1 MKLVCI
7 VLNGASGVTDDEAI
21 ALLNYGFDNFAPLT
35 IADDDFNRLSGGTV
49 IAPNGATEDNLTTED
64 TSSDGQITRQYY
76 FGGTPVGTAILE
88 DAEQQTNDAAV
99 TGQKNM
105 EAAQAYSASH
115 TTAPYYIIGAI
126 GAAFL
131 LFFLGYGGRKNYFN
145 YQKGY
150 IPRLEAVAEIVYIA
164 VAVVG
169 ICAGGNFCL
178 NIILSH
184 HWEIET
190 GQFMNNAVGCNVF
203 TGISCLLMLML
214 GLLDKEEGSE
224 AK

>member
-1 MKLVCI
+1 MPLAAMFGIYVI
-7 VLNGASGVTDDEAI
+7 MHGDSSPGGGFQGGVLAAS
-21 ALLNYGFDNFAPLT
+21 
-35 IADDDFNRLSGGTV
+35 
-49 IAPNGATEDNLTTED
+49 
-64 TSSDGQITRQYY
+64 
-76 FGGTPVGTAILE
+76 
-88 DAEQQTNDAAV
+88 
-99 TGQKNM
+99 
-105 EAAQAYSASH
+105 
-115 TTAPYYIIGAI
+115 
-126 GAAFL
+126 AFL
-131 LFFLGYGGRKNYFN
+131 LFYLGHGGRKNYFN

-169 ICAGGNFCL
+169 ICL

-190 GQFMNNAVGCNVF
+190 VQFMNNAVGCNVF
-203 TGISCLLMLML
+203 TGICCLLMLML

>member
-1 MKLVCI
+1 MEKKNNI
-7 VLNGASGVTDDEAI
+7 VIKRIIQRCGCDKIL
-21 ALLNYGFDNFAPLT
+21 PLT
-35 IADDDFNRLSGGTV
+35 LVYIFYVILHGHLSPGG
-49 IAPNGATEDNLTTED
+49 GF
-64 TSSDGQITRQYY
+64 Q
-76 FGGTPVGTAILE
+76 GGVL
-88 DAEQQTNDAAV
+88 AA
-99 TGQKNM
+99 G
-105 EAAQAYSASH
+105 
-115 TTAPYYIIGAI
+115 
-126 GAAFL
+126 AFL

-190 GQFMNNAVGCNVF
+190 VQFMNNAVGCNVF
-203 TGISCLLMLML
+203 TGICCLLMLML

>member
-1 MKLVCI
+1 MNKKWKRDDLI
-7 VLNGASGVTDDEAI
+7 VRSLADSYLPI
-21 ALLNYGFDNFAPLT
+21 ALVLGFYVILHGNISP
-35 IADDDFNRLSGGTV
+35 GG
-49 IAPNGATEDNLTTED
+49 GF
-64 TSSDGQITRQYY
+64 Q
-76 FGGTPVGTAILE
+76 GGVL
-88 DAEQQTNDAAV
+88 AA
-99 TGQKNM
+99 
-105 EAAQAYSASH
+105 S
-115 TTAPYYIIGAI
+115 
-126 GAAFL
+126 AFL
-131 LFFLGYGGRKNYFN
+131 LFYLGHGGRKNYFN

-190 GQFMNNAVGCNVF
+190 VQFMNNAVGCNVF
-203 TGISCLLMLML
+203 TGICCLLMLML

>member
-1 MKLVCI
+1 MKLKRKNII
-7 VLNGASGVTDDEAI
+7 VKCRADLFMPLAAMFGIYVIMHGDSSPGGGFQGGVLAAS
-21 ALLNYGFDNFAPLT
+21 
-35 IADDDFNRLSGGTV
+35 
-49 IAPNGATEDNLTTED
+49 
-64 TSSDGQITRQYY
+64 
-76 FGGTPVGTAILE
+76 
-88 DAEQQTNDAAV
+88 
-99 TGQKNM
+99 
-105 EAAQAYSASH
+105 
-115 TTAPYYIIGAI
+115 
-126 GAAFL
+126 AFL
-131 LFFLGYGGRKNYFN
+131 LFFLGHGGRKNYFN

-150 IPRLEAVAEIVYIA
+150 IPRIEAVAEIVYIA

-190 GQFMNNAVGCNVF
+190 VQFMNNAVGCNVF
-203 TGISCLLMLML
+203 TGICCLLMLML

>member
-1 MKLVCI
+1 MKKNWKRDDLI
-7 VLNGASGVTDDEAI
+7 VRCLEDSYLPI
-21 ALLNYGFDNFAPLT
+21 ALVLGFYVILHGNISP
-35 IADDDFNRLSGGTV
+35 GG
-49 IAPNGATEDNLTTED
+49 GF
-64 TSSDGQITRQYY
+64 Q
-76 FGGTPVGTAILE
+76 GGVL
-88 DAEQQTNDAAV
+88 AA
-99 TGQKNM
+99 G
-105 EAAQAYSASH
+105 
-115 TTAPYYIIGAI
+115 
-126 GAAFL
+126 AFL

-190 GQFMNNAVGCNVF
+190 VQFMNNAVGCNVF
-203 TGISCLLMLML
+203 TGICCLLMLML
-214 GLLDKEEGSE
+214 GQLNKDDEEGSE

>member
-1 MKLVCI
+1 MATAAPAA
-7 VLNGASGVTDDEAI
+7 AS
-21 ALLNYGFDNFAPLT
+21 
-35 IADDDFNRLSGGTV
+35 R
-49 IAPNGATEDNLTTED
+49 
-64 TSSDGQITRQYY
+64 
-76 FGGTPVGTAILE
+76 
-88 DAEQQTNDAAV
+88 
-99 TGQKNM
+99 
-105 EAAQAYSASH
+105 
-115 TTAPYYIIGAI
+115 
-126 GAAFL
+126 AAFWQ
-131 LFFLGYGGRKNYFN
+131 RAHSFN

-190 GQFMNNAVGCNVF
+190 VQFMNNAVGCNVF
-203 TGISCLLMLML
+203 TGICCLLMLML